1 MPGLIKS
8 RSSVDSVTECDAAV
22 KERLPHRDASVVP
35 QNNRLKERRR
45 RRRSRKKEKSEI
57 RLVDGRNEK
66 EKKRRRECRV
76 EDNKEDK

>member
-22 KERLPHRDASVVP
+22 KERLPHRDAGVVP
-35 QNNRLKERRR
+35 QNNRLKE